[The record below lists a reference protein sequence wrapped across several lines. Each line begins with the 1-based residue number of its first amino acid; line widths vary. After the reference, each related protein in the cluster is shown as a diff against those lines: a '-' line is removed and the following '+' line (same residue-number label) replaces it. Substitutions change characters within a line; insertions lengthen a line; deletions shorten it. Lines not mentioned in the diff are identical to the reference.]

1 MCGIVGYI
9 GKKNAVEVGVDGLRA
24 LQYRGYDSA
33 GVAVFSKNGI
43 REKKSVGQVE
53 VLEKVVREIKRVYFL
68 ADSDSKK
75 N

>member
-33 GVAVFSKNGI
+33 GLAFLNEGKIISARAVGKIEN
-43 REKKSVGQVE
+43 
-53 VLEKVVREIKRVYFL
+53 LEELI
-68 ADSDSKK
+68 DPSW